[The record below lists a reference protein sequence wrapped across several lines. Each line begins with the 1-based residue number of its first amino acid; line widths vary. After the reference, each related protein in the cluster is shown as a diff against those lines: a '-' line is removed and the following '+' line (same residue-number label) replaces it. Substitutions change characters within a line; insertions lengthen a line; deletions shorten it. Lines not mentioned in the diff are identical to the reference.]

1 MIVKSEYTADFETT
15 GIKNYEQDG
24 EVRVWL
30 WSLVS
35 IYDNEE
41 CYYGTTIETF
51 IDKLISLK
59 VTKVWFHNL
68 RFDGYFLLYGLE
80 NNGYK
85 FNIDYTIAIDNMGNW
100 FEIRII
106 FNDLVCKVWDSL
118 KKFPNQSVQ
127 SISKLYGIEGKKE
140 YPDFNKYIPI
150 IYLPTNKE
158 IEYCIQDSKIMAYAL
173 QQEYKKGHD
182 KITLSTDAFTEV
194 KQLIGGKFWRNNFPL
209 LSLDDDTWLRDAYG
223 GGWVYVNP
231 KYENKEVYNV
241 NVYDINSMYPDKMK
255 NFPLPYGY
263 PNYNQNPDK
272 DDLYVVRFKA
282 IFQIKKG
289 YLPTIHN
296 HSSLIGVSKYYYY
309 SDEPIQLTMTNIDYE
324 LFKEHYKFSIVEE
337 EPFYRCFKSKV
348 GLLAPYIDKY
358 MKEKADATI
367 ENDLAKRLL
376 AKLYLNSPYGK
387 TGMRPNR
394 ISRQPYFDE
403 DGIIKFKPVTTESE
417 SVYVPYAI
425 FVCSWARN
433 QIIRMA
439 QDNIDKFVYADTDSL
454 HLVDGGT
461 IDNKEVHKTQLGK
474 WKYEG
479 NFDIAKYIRP
489 KTYIHADNNYNVQE
503 IKCAG
508 MPDNIKM
515 KLSYNDFLVGKE
527 FEGKL
532 IQKHVKG
539 GCLLCPTTYR
549 IKP

>member
-1 MIVKSEYTADFETT
+1 MIHASEYTADFETT
-15 GIKNYEQDG
+15 GLTNYEKDG

-35 IYDNEE
+35 IKDNDRY
-41 CYYGTTIETF
+41 YYGTSIDSF
-51 IDKLISLK
+51 IDKLIELK
-59 VTKVWFHNL
+59 ATKVWFHNL

-80 NNGYK
+80 QRGYK
-85 FNIDYTIAIDNMGNW
+85 YGTSYEIAIDNMGNW

-106 FNDLVCKVWDSL
+106 FNDVVCKVWDSL

-127 SISKLYGIEGKKE
+127 SVSKLYGIEGKKD
-140 YPDFNKYIPI
+140 YPDFTKYIPI
-150 IYLPTNKE
+150 IYIPTKEE
-158 IEYCIQDSKIMAYAL
+158 IEYCIQDSRIMAYAL
-173 QQEYKKGHD
+173 NKEYQKGHN

-194 KQLIGGKFWRNNFPL
+194 KSFIGGKFWRNNFPL
-209 LSLDDDTWLRDAYG
+209 LSNDDDAFFRDAYG

-231 KYENKEVYNV
+231 KYANKEVYNV

-263 PNYNQNPDK
+263 ANYNQHPEK
-272 DDLYVVRFKA
+272 DDLYIVRFKA

-296 HSSLIGVSKYYYY
+296 HHGMIGESKYYYY
-309 SDEPIQLTMTNIDYE
+309 SDEPMQLTMTNIDWELFTKHYKYE
-324 LFKEHYKFSIVEE
+324 LVEE

-367 ENDLAKRLL
+367 ENDKAKRLL

-394 ISRQPYFDE
+394 ISREPYFE
-403 DGIIKFKPVTTESE
+403 DGIIKFKPYTTQSD
-417 SVYVPYAI
+417 SIYVPYAI
-425 FVCSWARN
+425 FVCSWARY
-433 QIIRMA
+433 QIINMA
-439 QDNIDKFVYADTDSL
+439 QDNIKNFVYADTDSL
-454 HLVDGGT
+454 HLIDGAT
-461 IDNKEVHKTQLGK
+461 IDEKEVHPTELGK

-479 NFDIAKYIRP
+479 NFDIGKYIRP
-489 KTYIHADNNYNVQE
+489 KTYIHTDKYYNVQE

-508 MPDNIKM
+508 MPDSIKV
-515 KLSYNDFLVGKE
+515 KLSYDDFMMGKE
-527 FEGKL
+527 FDGKL